1 MKKILYIALFL
12 ASAGTAIAQNF
23 DQVGNLDHVT
33 ETRVTSA
40 MFKMIAGLKKDGDEA
55 ELLKTVGNLK
65 DLRVYT
71 TDDKGS
77 AAKIKAFTE
86 RFISGNKMELLMSVK
101 EDGQKFTFHMRK
113 GNTDTKIKDLVMF
126 IEDADGTMA
135 DTVLLVISGDLDLN
149 QIAQITEKMNVPG
162 QKQIENATKKNK

>member
-1 MKKILYIALFL
+1 MKKILMIVAFIAG
-12 ASAGTAIAQNF
+12 AGLVQAQSF
-23 DQVGNLDHVT
+23 DEVGNLKHVT
-33 ETRVTSA
+33 ETRITST
-40 MFKMIAGLKKDGDEA
+40 MFKMIAGINTEGEEA
-55 ELLKTVGNLK
+55 DLLKTVGNLK

-71 TDDKGS
+71 TEDKVS
-77 AAKIKAFTE
+77 SSKMKAFTE
-86 RFISGNKMELLMSVK
+86 RFINKNNMELLMSVK

-126 IEDADGTMA
+126 IEDADGKMA

-162 QKQIENATKKNK
+162 QKQIKNATQK